1 MPIRIK
7 AFNAKIHNLLRD
19 SECSIGFGFQLYL
32 HQFEGIH
39 DNIIENFFLNGRK
52 LLTNKE
58 EKIRRNQINFIIH
71 LPN

>member
-7 AFNAKIHNLLRD
+7 AFNAKIHNLLRN

-39 DNIIENFFLNGRK
+39 DNIIENFQNIGTVFLN
-52 LLTNKE
+52 
-58 EKIRRNQINFIIH
+58 
-71 LPN
+71 